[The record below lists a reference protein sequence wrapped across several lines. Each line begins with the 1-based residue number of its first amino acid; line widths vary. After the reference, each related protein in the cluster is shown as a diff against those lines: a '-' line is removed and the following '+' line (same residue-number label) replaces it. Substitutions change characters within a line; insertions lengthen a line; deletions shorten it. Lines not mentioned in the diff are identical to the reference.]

1 MNSNLLSAMT
11 VKVFQ
16 SIDEIGK
23 DTIDSITHDP
33 FFTYAWF
40 KTLQTQQTY
49 PISPIYLAVYDESK
63 IVGFIPLFM
72 ELIDFNSNNTFSK
85 FLKIGHRIGLWQNR
99 LLKCYSPFSYR
110 SELLLSDIQNEKLL
124 LNLLAKEIDSICE
137 KQKILISEFCFVSE
151 FDKLLNE
158 NLQNYGYQKNSFPN
172 TTTFYL
178 DVQWSSF
185 EDYLQSLTSK
195 TRKNVKREIR
205 LCVENGVSIEASEV
219 EDLTIKLSKLFTNHA
234 LKYDKNAKKFFDPGF
249 FATLNMYAKEEIKLF
264 IAKKNSEVVGFSL
277 LLQQG
282 DILDMFMVGF
292 DYGVQTSSDFSYF
305 NLCFY
310 APIKWSIENGVKK
323 IYYRWSMEKI
333 KRYRGCKP
341 ENTYRFTKYHNKL
354 LRALIRN
361 VVKNPLLIKL
371 KSEFK

>member
-1 MNSNLLSAMT
+1 
-11 VKVFQ
+11 
-16 SIDEIGK
+16 
-23 DTIDSITHDP
+23 
-33 FFTYAWF
+33 
-40 KTLQTQQTY
+40 
-49 PISPIYLAVYDESK
+49 
-63 IVGFIPLFM
+63 
-72 ELIDFNSNNTFSK
+72 
-85 FLKIGHRIGLWQNR
+85 
-99 LLKCYSPFSYR
+99 
-110 SELLLSDIQNEKLL
+110 
-124 LNLLAKEIDSICE
+124 
-137 KQKILISEFCFVSE
+137 
-151 FDKLLNE
+151 
-158 NLQNYGYQKNSFPN
+158 
-172 TTTFYL
+172 
-178 DVQWSSF
+178 
-185 EDYLQSLTSK
+185 
-195 TRKNVKREIR
+195 
-205 LCVENGVSIEASEV
+205 
-219 EDLTIKLSKLFTNHA
+219 
-234 LKYDKNAKKFFDPGF
+234 
-249 FATLNMYAKEEIKLF
+249 MYAKEEIKLF